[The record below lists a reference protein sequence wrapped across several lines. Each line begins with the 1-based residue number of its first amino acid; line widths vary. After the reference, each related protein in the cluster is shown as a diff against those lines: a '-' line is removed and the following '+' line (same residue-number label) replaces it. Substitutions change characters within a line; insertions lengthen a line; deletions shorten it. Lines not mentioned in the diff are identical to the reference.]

1 MFKNIVFDWS
11 GVINDN
17 AYAVYQSVMAIFDFL
32 KVEQVSFEE
41 FKREW
46 RQPYMDFYHKY
57 IPNMDLTQELK
68 DIYLK
73 NILKYDQNKSFSGIV
88 DLIKKFKDNGSKV
101 FVITSDL
108 PETIAN
114 QLKAFGLEGIFD
126 EVVVESHNKTSDL
139 ESLVKKYQ
147 MKLNETVFIGD
158 SNHEI
163 ESGQKIG
170 TKTISVTW
178 GFCLEETLKSYNPD
192 YMAHNLTE
200 LENIILKS
208 ASIN

>member
-11 GVINDN
+11 GVVNDN

-32 KVEQVSFEE
+32 KVEQVSFKE

-73 NILKYDQNKSFSGIV
+73 NILKYDQNKSFPGIV
-88 DLIKKFKDNGSKV
+88 DLIKKFKNNGSKV

-126 EVVVESHNKTSDL
+126 EVVVESHDKTSDL
-139 ESLVKKYQ
+139 DSLVKKYQ
-147 MKLNETVFIGD
+147 MKLEETVFIGD

-178 GFCLEETLKSYNPD
+178 GFCLEEILRSYHPD
-192 YMAHNLTE
+192 FVAHNLNE
-200 LENIILKS
+200 LENIIFQ
-208 ASIN
+208 N

>member
-1 MFKNIVFDWS
+1 MFKNIIFDWS

-17 AYAVYQSVMAIFDFL
+17 AYPVYQSVMAIFDFL
-32 KVEQVSFEE
+32 KVKQISFEE

-57 IPNMDLTQELK
+57 VPGMELTQELK
-68 DIYLK
+68 DIYLQ
-73 NILKYDQNKSFSGIV
+73 NILKFDKNKSFPGIV
-88 DLIKKFKDNGSKV
+88 DLIKKLKNNNLKL

-114 QLKAFGLEGIFD
+114 QLKIFD
-126 EVVVESHNKTSDL
+126 LENIFDKVVVESHDKTSDL
-139 ESLVKKYQ
+139 EKIIQEHSLDLSQ
-147 MKLNETVFIGD
+147 TAFIGD
-158 SNHEI
+158 SNHEV

-178 GFCLEETLKSYNPD
+178 GFCLEETLRSYNPD
-192 YMAHNLTE
+192 FIVHNTDE
-200 LENIILKS
+200 LEKIIL
-208 ASIN
+208 N